1 MAEEYQETIRNMKE
15 KTMELE
21 SQLKYEREQ
30 SQNYYNV
37 VDTYVLNKK
46 SQLNS
51 YKALRM
57 KMKD

>member
-1 MAEEYQETIRNMKE
+1 VAEEYQETIRNMKE